1 MKKDSS
7 KNRKKKRPQR
17 ADQQPQRQPQRQPQK
32 HPPQPKRTYPTK
44 GNLYKLEQNSA
55 QGRGGVH
62 NREMQPQRAEERPRR
77 RTRRIRVSRVLPMF
91 VFMIIAVY
99 LFGQIITMTAKSSDV
114 NVETVEYGGIDT
126 PERYTGLIVR
136 DEYLVKSNRTGQPFY
151 QYSEGDYVSK
161 DAVVCT
167 VKDTNSTNDIENM
180 LDKLDKDI
188 LKTQKSRSDLSA
200 FSEDITRIEENIQR
214 VVDSYA
220 GRTMKNDV
228 SFLYDMKEQVQGFMM
243 QRNEIWLTENVDSLA
258 QLTEEKSQ
266 YEQKLAQNQSTIRAE
281 RSGVL
286 SLSYDGLEET
296 LTPETLDSVTK
307 GQIGDS
313 KVSYISKA
321 KATSEGDPL
330 FKITASNKW
339 YLVAYLPNSATV
351 NWGKGENKILNL
363 QLEEEVLKIN
373 AKVESV
379 EVGEKESKVVFST
392 YEQMESFIHRRVLEF
407 YLDGTTI
414 EGLKVPNDAI
424 VEKSLISLPKDCITE
439 SLGNSGVLLVNGSN
453 TKFLAVSIVS
463 YDDENYYID
472 QNGELKLGD
481 VILQGSGETAKQYTV
496 ASLSPRTGVYV
507 ANSSMAK
514 FVTIDILDQNQ
525 EYAIIRSGTTYGLQA
540 YDLIVSDAKNIK
552 EGQNLY

>member
-7 KNRKKKRPQR
+7 KNRKRKPPQR
-17 ADQQPQRQPQRQPQK
+17 TEQRPQRQPQK
-32 HPPQPKRTYPTK
+32 HPPQPKGSYPTK
-44 GNLYKLEQNSA
+44 GTLYKLDQASP
-55 QGRGGVH
+55 QGRRELH
-62 NREMQPQRAEERPRR
+62 NREVTPQREEERRR
-77 RTRRIRVSRVLPMF
+77 KRKRRIRVSRVLPMF
-91 VFMIIAVY
+91 VFMIIGLY
-99 LFGQIITMTAKSSDV
+99 LFGQIVTMTAKSSDV
-114 NVETVEYGGIDT
+114 NVETVGYGGIDT
-126 PERYTGLIVR
+126 PKRYTGLIVR

-167 VKDTNSTNDIENM
+167 VKDTNTTNDIENM

-188 LKTQKSRSDLSA
+188 LKSQKNRSDLSA

-214 VVDSYA
+214 VVDSYG
-220 GRTMKNDV
+220 GRNMKSDA

-243 QRNEIWLTENVDSLA
+243 QRNEIWLTENVDSLS

-266 YEQKLAQNQSTIRAE
+266 YEQKLAQNQSSIRAE

-286 SLSYDGLEET
+286 CLSYDGLEET
-296 LTPETLDSVTK
+296 LTPETLGGITK

-330 FKITASNKW
+330 FKITASNQW
-339 YLVAYLPNSATV
+339 YIVAYLPNSATV
-351 NWGKGENKILNL
+351 NWGKGENKMLNL
-363 QLEEEVLKIN
+363 QQEEEVQKIN

-379 EVGEKESKVVFST
+379 EVGEKESKVIFSS
-392 YEQMESFIHRRVLEF
+392 YGQMESFINRRILEF
-407 YLDGTTI
+407 YLEETTI

-424 VEKSLISLPKDCITE
+424 VEKSLISLPKDCMTE
-439 SLGNSGVLLVNGSN
+439 SLGNNGVLLVNGSN
-453 TKFLAVSIVS
+453 TKFLPVSIVS
-463 YDDENYYID
+463 FDEENVYVD

-481 VILQGSGETAKQYTV
+481 VILQGAGETAKQYTV

-514 FVTIDILDQNQ
+514 FVPIDILDQNQ

-552 EGQNLY
+552 EGQDLY